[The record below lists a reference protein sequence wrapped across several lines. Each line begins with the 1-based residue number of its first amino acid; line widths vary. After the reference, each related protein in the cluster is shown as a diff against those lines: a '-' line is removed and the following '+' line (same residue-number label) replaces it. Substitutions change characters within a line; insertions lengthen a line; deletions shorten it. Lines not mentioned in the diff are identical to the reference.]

1 VAQAVRTVT
10 GAMVPGNT
18 GQASEAI
25 EGVAGF
31 RFKIPK
37 VRWLHVNSGTV
48 NSGLAREGYGR
59 VG

>member
-1 VAQAVRTVT
+1 
-10 GAMVPGNT
+10 MVPGNT
-18 GQASEAI
+18 GQTSEAT

-31 RFKIPK
+31 RFEIPK
-37 VRWLHVNSGTV
+37 VRWLHVNSGTVNSGTV